1 MIVWITGASTGLG
14 RELARQ
20 YAQAGHTVCVS
31 ARSVEGLTSLAE
43 ECRDLSPKV
52 HAYAVD
58 VTDFDRVAETFAS
71 IQADVGLPE
80 LVILNAGTNVPDSV
94 HSFDRENYQRI
105 MNINYMGVINCL
117 QPVLPE
123 FIERRSGQVA
133 VVASVAGYRGLP
145 SAAAYCA
152 SKSALISMCESLQ
165 PELVV
170 AGVSLHVVNPGFVRT
185 PLTEKN
191 RFSMPFLM
199 EVDAAAA
206 SMIGGL
212 AQGRFEVTFPK
223 RFTWLVKLTGFLPNS
238 VFLRLARNLV
248 TRA

>member
-1 MIVWITGASTGLG
+1 MIIWITGGSTGLG
-14 RELARQ
+14 REVARQ
-20 YAQAGHTVCVS
+20 YAQAGHTVCAS
-31 ARSVEGLTSLAE
+31 ARGTEALSSLVD
-43 ECRDLSPKV
+43 ECRGMPGTI
-52 HAYAVD
+52 HAYATD
-58 VTDFDRVAETFAS
+58 VTDVARVAETFAS
-71 IQADVGLPE
+71 IKTDVGLPD
-80 LVILNAGTNVPDSV
+80 LVILNAGTNVPDNV
-94 HSFDRENYQRI
+94 RKFDRENYQRM

-117 QPVLPE
+117 EPVLPE
-123 FIERRSGQVA
+123 LIERRSGQVA

-145 SAAAYCA
+145 LAAAYCA
-152 SKSALISMCESLQ
+152 SKSALIALCESLQ
-165 PELVV
+165 PELAL

-185 PLTEKN
+185 PLTDKN
-191 RFSMPFLM
+191 EFPMPFLM

-223 RFTWLVKLTGFLPNS
+223 RFTWLVKFTQFLPNA